1 MKKKELLELE
11 SAGYQLEMISKTQ
24 PQGNVKQ
31 HSQYL
36 QFGDGYVACLRV
48 YHYPPHGLP
57 MFWGITL
64 TNTDSTMTM
73 LSIGTEDKDKIKD
86 QLSRSAGEKHSQIS
100 GKAKAAD
107 NVESANTY
115 NDQMDLLKDII
126 QRNEII
132 KKVYFRIFIYAQTK
146 EELEK
151 KIKLF
156 VRKNGQ
162 FRMARYADEQLLDF
176 ETNLVPTS
184 NQENMIN
191 RPSSTPMSAYS
202 LSGSYPFNHV
212 KLEDPRGSYYGYTS
226 TQGEMIWDPFH
237 RDEKRTR
244 SFFFVTGNAG
254 MGKSTLLKKINDDV
268 FARGA
273 IIRNFDISN
282 EYKEQTRSQGGVVI
296 RLDKPDYLINPFE
309 VFATVIDDQGQVDE
323 ISSFGQHKEK
333 LKNFFKFL
341 NPDVN
346 SDDLTMFDT
355 WLTDFYITQ
364 NLWIKNPQSYSEPLK
379 ITGLPHDMYPTLRE
393 FVVYANERK
402 RQAERDPRIKL
413 TDVDTTSM
421 NRITSTFMNA
431 EAAQGDMLDGVTR
444 FPDLS
449 GEQVV
454 TFDIQG
460 LHAQGEAIFNAQL
473 YSVLT
478 LLSADII
485 KNGQKLRKQLADGIL
500 DENLI
505 SWYYLN
511 IDEVENII
519 NPKFSFGVEFLASMM
534 EQMRKNFCAITMAA
548 PTIKDLIMAGSTHDP
563 YILAVQKI
571 FSLFQIRFFFQ
582 ISDDDI
588 PRLATAL
595 GGSTT
600 ADELQSLT
608 KLQRGHCLMNIN
620 GDRNIQF
627 KVDLTADEERRY
639 GGGM

>member
-1 MKKKELLELE
+1 
-11 SAGYQLEMISKTQ
+11 
-24 PQGNVKQ
+24 
-31 HSQYL
+31 
-36 QFGDGYVACLRV
+36 
-48 YHYPPHGLP
+48 
-57 MFWGITL
+57 
-64 TNTDSTMTM
+64 
-73 LSIGTEDKDKIKD
+73 
-86 QLSRSAGEKHSQIS
+86 
-100 GKAKAAD
+100 
-107 NVESANTY
+107 
-115 NDQMDLLKDII
+115 
-126 QRNEII
+126 
-132 KKVYFRIFIYAQTK
+132 
-146 EELEK
+146 
-151 KIKLF
+151 
-156 VRKNGQ
+156 
-162 FRMARYADEQLLDF
+162 
-176 ETNLVPTS
+176 
-184 NQENMIN
+184 
-191 RPSSTPMSAYS
+191 
-202 LSGSYPFNHV
+202 
-212 KLEDPRGSYYGYTS
+212 
-226 TQGEMIWDPFH
+226 
-237 RDEKRTR
+237 
-244 SFFFVTGNAG
+244 
-254 MGKSTLLKKINDDV
+254 
-268 FARGA
+268 
-273 IIRNFDISN
+273 
-282 EYKEQTRSQGGVVI
+282 
-296 RLDKPDYLINPFE
+296 
-309 VFATVIDDQGQVDE
+309 
-323 ISSFGQHKEK
+323 
-333 LKNFFKFL
+333 
-341 NPDVN
+341 
-346 SDDLTMFDT
+346 
-355 WLTDFYITQ
+355 
-364 NLWIKNPQSYSEPLK
+364 
-379 ITGLPHDMYPTLRE
+379 
-393 FVVYANERK
+393 
-402 RQAERDPRIKL
+402 
-413 TDVDTTSM
+413 
-421 NRITSTFMNA
+421 MNA
-431 EAAQGDMLDGVTR
+431 EAAQGDMLDGITR

>member
-1 MKKKELLELE
+1 MNKKERLRLEQAGFQLELI
-11 SAGYQLEMISKTQ
+11 AKTQ
-24 PQGNVKQ
+24 PQGNLKK

-48 YHYPPHGLP
+48 YRFPPHGLG
-57 MFWGITL
+57 MFWGIPL

-73 LSIGTEDKDKIKD
+73 LSIGTEDKDKIKE
-86 QLSRSAGEKHSQIS
+86 QLSRSAAEKHSQIS
-100 GKAKAAD
+100 GKAKAAE
-107 NVESANTY
+107 NVEAGNTY
-115 NDQMDLLKDII
+115 NDQMQLLRDII
-126 QRNEII
+126 QNNEVI
-132 KKVYFRIFIYAQTK
+132 KRAYFRIFIYASSK
-146 EELEK
+146 EELAK

-156 VRKNGQ
+156 IRKNGQ

-176 ETNLVPTS
+176 QTNFVPTM
-184 NQENMIN
+184 NQADMVNK
-191 RPSSTPMSAYS
+191 PVGTPMSAYS
-202 LSGSYPFNHV
+202 LSGSYPFNHI
-212 KLEDPRGSYYGYTS
+212 KLEDPRGSYYGFTP

-282 EYKEQTRSQGGVVI
+282 EYKEQTQDQGGIVI
-296 RLDKPDYLINPFE
+296 RLDNPEYLINPFE
-309 VFATVIDDQGQVDE
+309 VFATVIDDEGNVDE
-323 ISSFGQHKEK
+323 VSSFGQHIVK

-341 NPDVN
+341 NNEVT
-346 SDDLTMFDT
+346 SDDLTKLDT
-355 WLTDFYITQ
+355 WLTEFYIDQ
-364 NLWIKNPQSYSEPLK
+364 NLWVKNPRTYNKPIK
-379 ITGLPHDMYPTLRE
+379 ITGLPHDMYPTLQD
-393 FVVYANERK
+393 FVIYANERK

-413 TDVDTTSM
+413 TDIDTTSM
-421 NRITSTFMNA
+421 NRITSTFANA
-431 EAAQGDMLDGVTR
+431 EASQGDMLDGITR

-460 LHAQGEAIFNAQL
+460 LHALGENIFNAQM

-485 KNGQKLRKQLADGIL
+485 KNGQRLRKQLRQGTL
-500 DENLI
+500 DPNFI

-600 ADELQSLT
+600 ADELQGLT
-608 KLQRGHCLMNIN
+608 RLKRGHCLMNIN

-627 KVDLTADEERRY
+627 KVDLTQEEAQRY
-639 GGGM
+639 GGGI